1 MLSSFFAANR
11 LRLANTK
18 QGLYV
23 IGGYVS
29 MQQSGDMAAAFLQ
42 EGNFWWLTGIEEPG
56 WTIIID
62 GFRQRSVLVAPAR
75 SRMSEVFDGGLS
87 YDDMLKISGANEVI
101 RSDEFEAY
109 LRGLAKKHTVAYT
122 VYDKTPYEF
131 TVNPIQKDLHGTLE
145 RIFPSVQLCNDT
157 LKKLRAIKQTD
168 EITAIKKAVRLT
180 VESFE
185 HVKTGLANYS
195 HEYVIQA
202 EFDHRFGRVGATHA
216 YAPIVA
222 AGNNACTLHYGK
234 NEAKLRANQLVLMDI
249 GARIDGY
256 AADITRTY
264 VKGGATKRQREIH
277 QAVEAAHYEIIKMLE
292 PQLPVEEYIRGV
304 DACMKQALINVGL
317 IKSDKDDAGYRK
329 YFPHAISHGLGVDV
343 HDSLGG
349 AKYFQDGMVLTV
361 EPGIYIPEEGI
372 GVRIEDDILITK
384 TGHLNLSSKLSTAL
398 D

>member
-1 MLSSFFAANR
+1 MS
-11 LRLANTK
+11 
-18 QGLYV
+18 
-23 IGGYVS
+23 GYS
-29 MQQSGDMAAAFLQ
+29 GMQQSGDMAAPFLQ
-42 EGNFWWLTGIEEPG
+42 ESNFWWLTGIKEPD
-56 WTIIID
+56 WKVIID
-62 GFRQRSVLVAPAR
+62 GARHKTILVAPIR
-75 SRMSEVFDGGLS
+75 SHASEIFDGGMS
-87 YDDMLKISGANEVI
+87 HDEIIKVSGADEI
-101 RSDEFEAY
+101 ITLDEFEAY
-109 LRGLAKKHTVAYT
+109 LRGIAKRHTVVYT
-122 VYDKTPYEF
+122 LYDKTSYDF
-131 TVNPIQKDLHGTLE
+131 VVNPAQKELFATLE
-145 RIFPSVQLCNDT
+145 RIFSSVQLCNDD
-157 LKKLRAIKQTD
+157 LKKLRAIKQVS
-168 EITAIKKAVRLT
+168 EIALIKKAVKLT

-185 HVKTGLANYS
+185 HVKAGLANYS

-264 VKGGATKRQREIH
+264 VKGSATKRQREIH